1 MKRFILTLLLLTT
14 CLMAATLAS
23 CGGGDETTLGSTTK
37 APDQTTVPTATT
49 KAPVTTAPTTTAPTG
64 DGDTFVEKDHV
75 SLVDGKATVTSL
87 SGALSMSV
95 YHDENG
101 TAVYTLT
108 DKTSGEI
115 ISPSAL
121 GITATNFAGFENAK
135 VVAATAR
142 HFKASYDY
150 LGNFSKM
157 TDDCVAAVLTFD
169 NGGYQFTMEVKL
181 YDNGVSFR
189 YNLPYA
195 SKSRSVRGES
205 TAFSVNNIARVW
217 YGANSDCYESTINS
231 AAYNSVPQ
239 NTKLTGPLTI
249 ELQNDKGYV
258 VLMEGAVSDTYIG
271 TNYEAT
277 GNGTFKVTGSW
288 TTGKDYD
295 PFVATGDIVTGWR
308 IINFS
313 RELGDIVTNNIIY
326 HTALGMNEDTKFYE
340 DTDWITPGKSA
351 WSWINM
357 PGVAYEHMIE
367 YTLNAARLG
376 FEYNIIDEGYMS
388 WTDYEEK
395 LKEVGLLGEANF
407 VKQILW
413 CAVSDGHNG
422 YQIKTTAQAKTV
434 MKKLVELHMHGIKL
448 DFFHSETQKLTQ
460 QIQHATLKE
469 GMENGIIVN
478 FHGVHKPTSMAVLY
492 PNELSREGIRGLEQ
506 GLRGTY
512 AEQARYLTR
521 QYYTRFLSGHADFT
535 PDCNT
540 AMQIASMVLMDSPLT
555 VIATNPNDI
564 LKNPALEIIR
574 AMPTVWDRTVF
585 LDGAIG
591 SFVVS
596 AKEKDGTWY
605 VGGVYSSPKQNVT
618 VDLSK
623 ILGDGEYLLTGFKDI
638 STSNKEAVSMT
649 VTKDTAVTIG
659 NMAASCG
666 FVLKITK
673 LDISQHGGELSLPIR
688 VTTANASSV
697 VKYTVDG
704 SDPMTS
710 ETAKTVAN
718 GTITLDGGC
727 LLRVAITDGDGK
739 GTSLSYRFNEIKY
752 HSVDFKVD
760 YNDGSSVVTLT
771 PTEAGSKVYYTLDG
785 SKPTT
790 SSTLYTAP
798 FTLTEKKTVQAIAVD
813 KDGNVSGVKKLDVMV
828 RKAVTSVT
836 PDVYLGKDYIAAVA
850 GWDNR
855 VMVDQ
860 SMNSTTLSLGGS
872 NAENGTKF
880 QHGISTNA
888 IGYFDYNIPENAK
901 EFVGVAGIDDS
912 SYGNVG
918 DGYKASIVVTI
929 YIDNVAVYTTQ
940 KLGQGAS
947 EQIRVAIPEGAKVIR
962 IHFGDAGDGITCDN
976 ADLCDGGFILK

>member
-1 MKRFILTLLLLTT
+1 MKRFFWMIMLLSLCMLGMMLT
-14 CLMAATLAS
+14 A
-23 CGGGDETTLGSTTK
+23 CGGNDETT
-37 APDQTTVPTATT
+37 P
-49 KAPVTTAPTTTAPTG
+49 PVTTDDPPSTTTEATTPPTVTTSTPSV
-64 DGDTFVEKDHV
+64 DGPDTFEAEHV
-75 SLVDGKATVTSL
+75 SLKDNKATVTSL
-87 SGALSMSV
+87 SGDLTMAV
-95 YHDENG
+95 YFDAEGN
-101 TAVYTLT
+101 AVYTLK

-115 ISPSAL
+115 IAPSML
-121 GITATNFAGFENAK
+121 GLTASNFEGFENATL
-135 VVAATAR
+135 VSATAR
-142 HFKASYDY
+142 HFKASYPY
-150 LGNFSKM
+150 LGNFSTM
-157 TDDCVAAVLTFD
+157 TDECVAAVLTFD
-169 NGGYQFTMEVKL
+169 NKGYQFSMEIKL
-181 YDNGVSFR
+181 YDDGVSFR
-189 YNLPYA
+189 YNLPYGGQ
-195 SKSRSVRGES
+195 RRTVRGEKTS
-205 TAFSVNNIARVW
+205 FTVNNLGRVW
-217 YGANSDCYESTINS
+217 CGQGSDCYESVINS
-231 AAYNSVPQ
+231 ATF
-239 NTKLTGPLTI
+239 NTLSKTAKLNGPLTV
-249 ELQNDKGYV
+249 ELQSGKGYV

-271 TNYEAT
+271 TNYTAGESA
-277 GNGTFKVTGSW
+277 NTFEISGSW
-288 TTGKDYD
+288 TSGTEFDAFSAG
-295 PFVATGDIVTGWR
+295 GDIVTGWR

-313 RELGDIVTNNIIY
+313 RELSGIVTNNIIY
-326 HTALGMNEDTKFYE
+326 HTALGMDENTKLYE

-357 PGVAYEHMIE
+357 PGVQYEHMIE

-395 LKEVGLLGEANF
+395 LLEVGLLGEANN

-422 YQIKTTAQAKTV
+422 YQIKTEAQAKVV

-460 QIQHATLKE
+460 AIQHATLKE

-512 AEQARYLTR
+512 SEQARYLTR

-591 SFVVS
+591 SYVVT

-605 VGGVYSSPKQNVT
+605 VGGVYSATKQNVT

-638 STSNKEAVSMT
+638 STSNKEAISMK
-649 VTKDTAVTIG
+649 VTKDTVFEIG
-659 NMAASCG
+659 KMATSCG

-673 LDISQHGGELSLPIR
+673 LDISQHGGEISLPIR
-688 VTTANASSV
+688 VTTANASST

-710 ETAKTVAN
+710 STAKAVEN
-718 GTITLDGGC
+718 GTISLDTTC

-739 GTSLSYRFNEIKY
+739 GTSLSYQFNEIKY

-760 YNDGSSVVTLT
+760 YNDGSSTVTLT
-771 PTEAGSKVYYTLDG
+771 PTEAGAKIYYTLDG
-785 SKPTT
+785 TKPTT

-798 FTLTEKKTVQAIAVD
+798 FTLSEKKTVQAIAVD
-813 KDGNVSGVKKLDVMV
+813 AEGNVSGVKKLDVMV
-828 RKAVTSVT
+828 RTAVTSIK
-836 PDVYLGKDYIAAVA
+836 PDVYLGKDYITAVA

-855 VMVDQ
+855 VMVDI

-872 NAENGTKF
+872 NTENGTKF
-880 QHGISTNA
+880 SHGISTNA

-912 SYGNVG
+912 AYGNIG
-918 DGYKASIVVTI
+918 DGYKASIIVTI
-929 YIDNVAVYTTQ
+929 YIDNVKVYTTQ
-940 KLGQGAS
+940 KLGQGGF
-947 EQIRVAIPEGAKVIR
+947 EQIRVSIPEGAKVIR

-976 ADLCDGGFILK
+976 ADLCDGGFILE